1 MSKKV
6 ILFVLLAVVVVSVV
20 CTLAFCGKKPVETAV
35 DGVVPT
41 ASTEPVAESAPVPYV
56 APQVTVEE
64 AKVIHEE
71 QKKVAEKAKVEEKQ
85 AEKEIAK
92 KVVTSSVAVSAPIPD
107 GFPVNNIPIMQGA
120 QIVSASKSESN
131 GFSTYNMVLRVNIPK
146 EDSYKYYFD
155 LYDSMG
161 SAQVTAKKSGESF
174 TIERAKS
181 GLKATFVFENEED
194 AVSTITIKATL

>member
-1 MSKKV
+1 MLRKV
-6 ILFVLLAVVVVSVV
+6 IVFALSVVVILGVL
-20 CTLAFCGKKPVETAV
+20 TACGKKPVETAV
-35 DGVVPT
+35 DDTAT
-41 ASTEPVAESAPVPYV
+41 ASTEPVAQVPYV
-56 APQVTVEE
+56 APQVTAQE

-71 QKKVAEKAKVEEKQ
+71 QKKTVEKAKAEEKQ

-131 GFSTYNMVLRVNIPK
+131 GSSTYNMVLRVNIPK

-155 LYDSMG
+155 LYESMG
-161 SAQVTAKKSGESF
+161 SAQITSKKPNESF
-174 TIERAKS
+174 VIERAKS
-181 GLKATFVFENEED
+181 GLKATFTFENEED
-194 AVSTITIKATL
+194 TVSTITIKAIL

>member
-1 MSKKV
+1 MSKKF
-6 ILFVLLAVVVVSVV
+6 ILFASLAVVVVVV
-20 CTLAFCGKKPVETAV
+20 LGTLTFCGKKPVETAV
-35 DGVVPT
+35 DGTVT
-41 ASTEPVAESAPVPYV
+41 TSTEAVVAPVPYV

-71 QKKVAEKAKVEEKQ
+71 QKKTVEKAKAEEKQ

-131 GFSTYNMVLRVNIPK
+131 GSSTYNMVLRVNIPK
-146 EDSYKYYFD
+146 EDGYKYYFD

-161 SAQVTAKKSGESF
+161 SAQVISKKPNESF
-174 TIERAKS
+174 TMERAKS
-181 GLKATFVFENEED
+181 GLKATFTFENEED
-194 AVSTITIKATL
+194 AVSTISIKATL